1 MIICGDL
8 RCKYRN
14 NKGKCTCKKVIISA
28 WSIHTT
34 NMSLKDMH
42 ECKSFEFDEEYLKL
56 KEKVNNLFFKGG
68 KDE

>member
-1 MIICGDL
+1 
-8 RCKYRN
+8 
-14 NKGKCTCKKVIISA
+14 
-28 WSIHTT
+28 
-34 NMSLKDMH
+34 MH